1 MPNELLAAA
10 RWFSLAL
17 LLTAS
22 PAIADTG
29 ASGDA
34 VAAPAAKIDAK
45 PEFADG
51 EQVGKWIAALGSR
64 HYVTRREAQQ
74 RLMEIGMKAFDQ
86 IDAAVN
92 HPDPEIAATC
102 RYLVSE
108 LTVRWTR
115 RDDSPQVKLALEDYA
130 SSDDER
136 RLAVVQTLASRT
148 DPWAISPLCRIC
160 RYDTSPQVSREAALG
175 LMRTA
180 KYDLGYGPE
189 TPQILREEMG
199 SSVRPAAEWVRLL
212 ALQME
217 DPHAAAAAWQAVIDQ
232 AAAEVAVATDETTA
246 TLQLA
251 DLLRNQARLA
261 LQTEDSKAFLAV
273 VDRMSTTPGVV
284 VADELQRLL
293 AWERLAKDAELVD
306 LLLAR
311 HGEKLKASKAGLYM
325 IAQIRAEQ
333 GQTELAEELAEQA
346 FEIKATPGGDGMPE
360 DRLTLGQLL
369 ISEGQV
375 EWGRRELR
383 ASIEEVPVGSELHS
397 TAALLLATSLHD
409 WQQDEE
415 AAKVLGD
422 LTKAIR
428 ADGELLKR
436 YNNQAQNG
444 VRINGIRRQ
453 PTPLDEI
460 DSNQA
465 FYEACH
471 LQTTGDK
478 EKQWNALQRALK
490 ADNTNADIIIGLY
503 RASEGD
509 ETKRKEV
516 MEIIAQRCRTLEQS
530 ISDFPSYD
538 KVTNWYNEWAW
549 LVSNTEGD
557 FQKAVRYSQKS
568 IDLFREQIAGNP
580 SFTEE
585 DTAGLLDTLGRCY
598 YAAGDLDSAI
608 KTQELAVKYEPH
620 LRVLRRQLDEFLAA
634 RAAKKS

>member
-1 MPNELLAAA
+1 MPNEMLAAA

-17 LLTAS
+17 LLIAT

-34 VAAPAAKIDAK
+34 AATPTATVDAK
-45 PEFADG
+45 PGFVDG
-51 EQVGKWIAALGSR
+51 EQVGKWIEDLGSR
-64 HYVTRREAQQ
+64 RYVTRREAQQ

-130 SSDDER
+130 SSDDEK
-136 RLAVVQTLASRT
+136 RLAVVQALASRSE
-148 DPWAISPLCRIC
+148 PWAISPLCRIC
-160 RYDTSPQVSREAALG
+160 RYDASPQVSREAAIG
-175 LMRTA
+175 LMRTT
-180 KYDLGYGPE
+180 KYDLGYQPE
-189 TPQILREEMG
+189 TPGILREAMG
-199 SSVRPAAEWVRLL
+199 TSVRPAAGWVRLL

-217 DPHAAAAAWQAVIDQ
+217 DPHAAAAEWPAVIEQ

-261 LQTEDSKAFLAV
+261 LQTDDSEAFLAV
-273 VDRMSTTPGVV
+273 VDQMSTTPGIAVV
-284 VADELQRLL
+284 DELQRLL
-293 AWERLAKDAELVD
+293 AWDRLAKDTKLVD

-311 HGEKLKASKAGLYM
+311 HGGELGESKAGLYM

-333 GQTELAEELAEQA
+333 GQTELAEELAEKA
-346 FEIKATPGGDGMPE
+346 FAIKATPGGGGMPE

-383 ASIEEVPVGSELHS
+383 ATIEEVPVGSELHS

-436 YNNQAQNG
+436 YNMQAQNG

-453 PTPLDEI
+453 LTPLDEI
-460 DSNQA
+460 DSSQA
-465 FYEACH
+465 YYEACH

-478 EKQWNALQRALK
+478 ESQWKALRRALK
-490 ADNTNADIIIGLY
+490 ADDTNADIIIGMY

-509 ETKRKEV
+509 EAKRKEA

-530 ISDFPSYD
+530 ISDYPSYPD
-538 KVTNWYNEWAW
+538 VTNWYNEWAW
-549 LVSNTEGD
+549 LVGNTEGD
-557 FQKAVRYSQKS
+557 FEKAVRYSQKS
-568 IDLFREQIAGNP
+568 IDLFREHNVGNP
-580 SFTEE
+580 SFSEE

-598 YAAGDLDSAI
+598 FAAGDLDAAI
-608 KTQELAVKYEPH
+608 ETQELAVKYEPH
-620 LRVLRRQLDEFLAA
+620 LRVLQRQLDEFQAA